1 MGDEAAER
9 RRQEELAQQQREREE
24 AERAEEE
31 RLRQEKQREEELR
44 QIRQAKVTSFL
55 KAKGFASVNAPK
67 RSMMKTTYPIIIA
80 AKAGDPE
87 MVEFLIKEGADPA
100 QKNSSGKTAAEIAKR
115 KTKRAR
121 TMVCCAPSVAP

>member
-9 RRQEELAQQQREREE
+9 RRQEELAQQQRER
-24 AERAEEE
+24 AEDE

-67 RSMMKTTYPIIIA
+67 RSMVKTTYPIIIA
-80 AKAGDPE
+80 AEAGDPE

-100 QKNSSGKTAAEIAKR
+100 QKNSSGKTAAEIAK
-115 KTKRAR
+115 KKNKKGSHDGVLRA
-121 TMVCCAPSVAP
+121 VGGA